1 MPPVASSFSIGRDL
15 ARRRQLFAVMLA
27 RAKHEAT
34 NKVPI
39 PGISLVGRFFSYT
52 RYLVMPFSSLKF
64 VPYRINQTAPV
75 LRASFRLL
83 ILSLSVALLAA
94 SPSIGQPRPTTESF
108 DSLAK
113 KAAEARDGDRLDE
126 AVSLYK
132 KALAMR
138 PKWAEGWWSLGMLE
152 YDSSNYGVAARAFRQ
167 FLPLA
172 PKDGTANVMLG
183 LCEFEMGEDAAALRH
198 LEKGKEL
205 GIATNPQLRL
215 VLLYHDG
222 VLLLRAGQ
230 FKSAQT
236 NLIGLCTQNM
246 QGEDALQYLGLAFLR
261 VAPKD
266 MPSRATPGG
275 QIVIRVGRAACLT
288 GQKKYDE
295 ARQEYSALT
304 QEYPEYPNIH
314 YAYGRFLLD
323 VNDAPGGI
331 EEFKLELR
339 NHPND
344 VNSRLEI
351 AAAEY
356 KLDSAAG
363 LPYAEEAVKL
373 NPRMPFAH
381 YLLGLLYL
389 DTDEYLK
396 AIPELQIAEKSFPK
410 DARVYFALGSAY
422 SRAGRKQ
429 DAERARTKF
438 QQLSEESPEESK
450 ASY

>member
-1 MPPVASSFSIGRDL
+1 VIATGLVTL
-15 ARRRQLFAVMLA
+15 ARCGAHQA
-27 RAKHEAT
+27 
-34 NKVPI
+34 
-39 PGISLVGRFFSYT
+39 
-52 RYLVMPFSSLKF
+52 
-64 VPYRINQTAPV
+64 APV
-75 LRASFRLL
+75 FRAG
-83 ILSLSVALLAA
+83 LSVLLLFLGAVLSTA
-94 SPSIGQPRPTTESF
+94 IPTNGQAGPGAESF

-113 KAAEARDGDRLDE
+113 KAAEARDADRLDE
-126 AVSLYK
+126 AASLYK

-138 PKWAEGWWSLGMLE
+138 PKWAEGWWSVGTLE
-152 YDSSNYGVAARAFRQ
+152 YDRNNYKVAARAFRQ

-172 PKDGTANVMLG
+172 PKNGTARVLLG
-183 LCEFEMGEDAAALRH
+183 LCEFELGEDAAALRH
-198 LEKGKEL
+198 LKEGKEL
-205 GIATNPQLRL
+205 GIATDPQLRL
-215 VLLYHDG
+215 VLLYHEG

-236 NLIGLCTQNM
+236 SLLGLCTQDM
-246 QGEDALQYLGLAFLR
+246 QGEDGLQYLGLAFLR

-266 MPSRATPGG
+266 APPRDSPGG
-275 QIVIRVGRAACLT
+275 QIVVRVGRAACLT

-295 ARQEYSALT
+295 ARQKYSALT
-304 QEYPEYPNIH
+304 VEYPEYPNIH

-331 EEFKLELR
+331 EEFKLELK
-339 NHPND
+339 NQPND

-373 NPRMPFAH
+373 NPRLPFAH

-389 DTDEYLK
+389 DTDSYSN
-396 AIPELQIAEKSFPK
+396 AIPELEIAEKAFPK

-429 DAERARTKF
+429 DAERARAKF
-438 QQLSEESPEESK
+438 QSLSQESAEESK